1 MTSFNKSDAS
11 WILNIGTYLLKKLDL
26 LGFLRTNPQY
36 VVYDV
41 AR

>member
-11 WILNIGTYLLKKLDL
+11 WILNIGTHRLKKLDL
-26 LGFLRTNPQY
+26 LGFLRTNTQY